1 MKKFSEFLY
10 EDIEIL
16 EESTKALK
24 DKAAKS
30 GVSLG
35 ILKQVYRRGVAAW
48 NSGHRPGTTPQQ
60 WGLARV
66 NSFLTGGKTQKTAD
80 KDLWAKA
87 KGKSISREKLDEKCW
102 DGYKQEGMKKKGDK
116 MVPNCVPES
125 EEGDAS
131 DLPKKYKTG
140 DNKTDAA
147 RDAHW
152 DKMAKKSDRDPSAYQ
167 DAPGDKEAR
176 EKGTKESKYTKKFR
190 DMYGESE
197 EKETDSQKSKAED
210 KKKEDGLNKKEKV
223 IVNPEM

>member
-1 MKKFSEFLY
+1 MKSFSEFLY

-16 EESTKALK
+16 EESAKALK
-24 DKAAKS
+24 NKAEKS
-30 GVSLG
+30 GVSLS
-35 ILKQVYRRGVAAW
+35 IIKQVYRRGVAAW

-87 KGKSISREKLDEKCW
+87 KGKTISRKKLDEKCW
-102 DGYKQEGMKKKGDK
+102 DTHEQRGMKKKGDK
-116 MVPNCVPES
+116 MVPNCVPKN
-125 EEGDAS
+125 EEADIQS
-131 DLPKKYKTG
+131 KYKTG
-140 DNKTDAA
+140 DKDTDKA
-147 RDAHW
+147 REAHW
-152 DKMAKKSDRDPSAYQ
+152 KRMSKKSDRDPSAYQ

-190 DMYGESE
+190 DMYGESVD
-197 EKETDSQKSKAED
+197 KETEAQKSKAED
-210 KKKEDGLNKKEKV
+210 KKKEDGLNKQEKI